1 MRELAGRN
9 RSDGLLPLPVAP
21 NLAPMPLH
29 RELIELLA
37 CPKCRGKLDL
47 RPDES
52 AFLCPRCKLAYAVV
66 DEIPNF
72 IIEEAKPIE

>member
-1 MRELAGRN
+1 
-9 RSDGLLPLPVAP
+9 
-21 NLAPMPLH
+21 MPLS

-52 AFLCPRCKLAYAVV
+52 AFVCGHCKLAYLVV

-72 IIEEAKPIE
+72 IIEEAKPVD